1 MALTNTLLLAL
12 CANWPPPNN
21 TETTLAPPWKWISEH
36 KAKYINSREYQCDLK
51 NNFQIQYEI
60 LRGKRLK
67 IATFPNSKPLSWVT
81 KEINGTLIGHGIAF
95 EIVETLRQRYGFTYD
110 VVIPTRETLLNENGS
125 IIYMLVNGEVDMAAA
140 FIPVLPGLDDIVK
153 WGIELTQ
160 FQYVVLMKRPKESAT
175 GSGLLAPFEI
185 EVWLLILMSLIAV
198 GPIIYGI
205 MMLRHKLCGH
215 DSGVYSIPTCIWF
228 VYGALMKQGSS
239 LNPDTDSARLI
250 FATWWIFIMILT
262 SFYTANLTAFLTL
275 SKFTLPIKRIEDIAS
290 NEYRWISSEGS
301 AVEYIVKVDNDLKP
315 LRQSMF
321 EGNGQFM
328 VINIDEIN
336 TILNYISSGTLLLHD
351 KNWLNFLM
359 LHIERSITDDK
370 ERCRYVLTTDP
381 YLTRSMSFVY
391 PKHSI
396 LPPLF
401 NPIMLS
407 YMESGIVRHL
417 QTKDLPEAVICPL
430 NLGSKERQ
438 LRNSDL
444 YTTYAV
450 VVCGFSMAAAVFTLE
465 LLSRRTGWFASA
477 DLARRSHDSHGG
489 MVRCEIAVFGKPSK
503 TIYPFSHRD
512 NVMNAA
518 SATHFVFQKSSSSS
532 SSSPFVVNTRGMGT
546 TIASDSSSPSPFLW
560 LKGKSSLRRFQ
571 Y

>member
-1 MALTNTLLLAL
+1 
-12 CANWPPPNN
+12 
-21 TETTLAPPWKWISEH
+21 
-36 KAKYINSREYQCDLK
+36 
-51 NNFQIQYEI
+51 
-60 LRGKRLK
+60 
-67 IATFPNSKPLSWVT
+67 
-81 KEINGTLIGHGIAF
+81 
-95 EIVETLRQRYGFTYD
+95 
-110 VVIPTRETLLNENGS
+110 
-125 IIYMLVNGEVDMAAA
+125 MLVNGEVDMAAA

-153 WGIELTQ
+153 WGIDLTQ

-175 GSGLLAPFEI
+175 GSGLLAPFEM

-215 DSGVYSIPTCIWF
+215 DSGIIYSIPTCVWF

-275 SKFTLPIKRIEDIAS
+275 SKFTLPIKRIDDIAS

-315 LRQSMF
+315 LKQSMF

-328 VINIDEIN
+328 VINIDEID
-336 TILNYISSGTLLLHD
+336 TILKHISSGTLLLHD

-359 LHIERSITDDK
+359 LRIERSITDDK

-465 LLSRRTGWFASA
+465 LLSTRTGWFVAA
-477 DLARRSHDSHGG
+477 DLARRSHDPLRSGA
-489 MVRCEIAVFGKPSK
+489 VRCEISVFGQPSK
-503 TIYPFSHRD
+503 AMYPFSHRD

-518 SATHFVFQKSSSSS
+518 SATHFPFRGSSSSTSLPSS
-532 SSSPFVVNTRGMGT
+532 SSSPFLLL
-546 TIASDSSSPSPFLW
+546 D
-560 LKGKSSLRRFQ
+560 GKSSLRRFQ

>member
-1 MALTNTLLLAL
+1 
-12 CANWPPPNN
+12 
-21 TETTLAPPWKWISEH
+21 
-36 KAKYINSREYQCDLK
+36 
-51 NNFQIQYEI
+51 
-60 LRGKRLK
+60 
-67 IATFPNSKPLSWVT
+67 
-81 KEINGTLIGHGIAF
+81 
-95 EIVETLRQRYGFTYD
+95 
-110 VVIPTRETLLNENGS
+110 
-125 IIYMLVNGEVDMAAA
+125 MAAA
-140 FIPVLPGLDDIVK
+140 FIPVLPGLDHIVK

-175 GSGLLAPFEI
+175 GSGLLAPFET
-185 EVWLLILMSLIAV
+185 EVWLLILISLIAV

-205 MMLRHKLCGH
+205 MLLRHKLCGH
-215 DSGVYSIPTCIWF
+215 ESVVYPIPSCVWF

-275 SKFTLPIKRIEDIAS
+275 SKFTLPIKRLEDIAD
-290 NEYRWISSEGS
+290 NEYRWIASEGS
-301 AVEYIVKVDNDLKP
+301 AVEYIVKVDNDLEP
-315 LRQSMF
+315 LKQSMF

-328 VINIDEIN
+328 EINIDEIQ
-336 TILNYISSGTLLLHD
+336 TILNYISSGTLLLHN

-391 PKHSI
+391 PKYSI

-401 NPIMLS
+401 NEIMLS
-407 YMESGIVRHL
+407 YMESGIVKHL

-465 LLSRRTGWFASA
+465 LLSTRTGWFVAAEFAVDGRRHHGHSA
-477 DLARRSHDSHGG
+477 VQS
-489 MVRCEIAVFGKPSK
+489 EISAFGRPSK
-503 TIYPFSHRD
+503 SVYPFSHRD
-512 NVMNAA
+512 NVNAA
-518 SATHFVFQKSSSSS
+518 SATRFAFDGAQSGRGFAAVD
-532 SSSPFVVNTRGMGT
+532 NTCYN
-546 TIASDSSSPSPFLW
+546 IAGGGGGGSGGAMNIAAKVSPSLLLFN
-560 LKGKSSLRRFQ
+560 GKSLPRFQ

>member
-239 LNPDTDSARLI
+239 LNPDT
-250 FATWWIFIMILT
+250 
-262 SFYTANLTAFLTL
+262 
-275 SKFTLPIKRIEDIAS
+275 
-290 NEYRWISSEGS
+290 EGS

>member
-12 CANWPPPNN
+12 CANWPPSNI
-21 TETTLAPPWKWISEH
+21 TEITLPPPWKWISEH
-36 KAKYINSREYQCDLK
+36 KAKFMNNTEYQCDLK

-110 VVIPTRETLLNENGS
+110 VVVPTRETLLNENGS
-125 IIYMLVNGEVDMAAA
+125 IIHMLINGEVDMAAA
-140 FIPVLPGLDDIVK
+140 FIPVLPGLDDFVK
-153 WGIELTQ
+153 WGIDLTQ
-160 FQYVVLMKRPKESAT
+160 FQYVVLMKRPKESAS
-175 GSGLLAPFEI
+175 GSGLLAPFEP
-185 EVWLLILMSLIAV
+185 EVVWLLILISLIAV

-205 MMLRHKLCGH
+205 MNLRHKLCGY
-215 DSGVYSIPTCIWF
+215 DSGVIYPIPTCVWF

-275 SKFTLPIKRIEDIAS
+275 SKFTLHIKKIDDIA
-290 NEYRWISSEGS
+290 NGEYQWISSEGS
-301 AVEYIVKVDNDLKP
+301 AVEYIVKVGNDLKP
-315 LRQSMF
+315 LKQSMF
-321 EGNGQFM
+321 DGNGQFM
-328 VINIDEIN
+328 VINIDEID
-336 TILNYISSGTLLLHD
+336 TILKYISSGTLLLHD

-370 ERCRYVLTTDP
+370 ERCRYVLTTEP

-465 LLSRRTGWFASA
+465 LLSTRTGWFVAAEFDHSLQ
-477 DLARRSHDSHGG
+477 DPLHGDVVRS
-489 MVRCEIAVFGKPSK
+489 EIAVFGQPSK
-503 TIYPFSHRD
+503 AMYPFSHRN

-518 SATHFVFQKSSSSS
+518 SATHFAFRGPSSSPPPLSSSSS
-532 SSSPFVVNTRGMGT
+532 
-546 TIASDSSSPSPFLW
+546 FL
-560 LKGKSSLRRFQ
+560 LFDGKSSLRRFQ